1 VIEVRMK
8 SMVVAGVMSGT
19 SADGVDVAVC
29 RVSLARAKDGT
40 PSVKLLGHVG
50 VAYPKAVRAAVLRAM
65 DADAIP
71 VADLARLNWLL
82 GEVYADAVAK
92 AATQVGVKVGLVGC
106 HGQTVYHQGKAE
118 KFLGKDVRAT
128 WQIGEGAVIAE
139 RLRVPVVSDFRPA
152 DLAAGGQGAPLVPML
167 DYVMFRSARVSRV
180 LQNLGGIGNLT
191 AIPAEADVDG
201 VMAFDTGPGNMV
213 IDGCMKRMYEREFDR
228 GGAVAR
234 TGRVLQGVVQ
244 EILKEGYF
252 SALPP
257 KSCGREQFGDA
268 FVSRFV
274 AMCRK
279 AGRGVQDEDVVATA
293 TALTA
298 ATITDAYR
306 RFVWGHVGQAAPLS
320 PVEFVVAGGGAKNA
334 VLMGMLR
341 DALEPLK
348 VKVRMMEELGVPAQ
362 AKEAVAFAL
371 LAWLSWN
378 GLPGNVPTATGAT
391 RAVVLGKV
399 CHE

>member
-1 VIEVRMK
+1 MMK
-8 SMVVAGVMSGT
+8 SLVVAGVMSGT

-29 RVSLARAKDGT
+29 RISPARDAGGT
-40 PSVKLLGHVG
+40 PRVTLLGHVG
-50 VAYPKAVRAAVLRAM
+50 VAYPKAVKAAVLAAM
-65 DADAIP
+65 DAKTIS
-71 VADLARLNWLL
+71 VAELARLNWRL
-82 GEVYADAVAK
+82 GEVYADAVEK
-92 AATQVGVKVGLVGC
+92 AQAGVGVKVGLVGC

-118 KFLGKDVRAT
+118 KYLGKAVRAT
-128 WQIGEGAVIAE
+128 WQMGEAAVIAE
-139 RLRVPVVSDFRPA
+139 RLRVPVVSDLRPS

-167 DYVMFRSARVSRV
+167 DYCMFRSAKVSRV

-191 AIPAEADVDG
+191 AIPAGADVSG
-201 VMAFDTGPGNMV
+201 VMAFDTGPANMV
-213 IDGCMKRMYEREFDR
+213 IDACMKRLYGREFDR
-228 GGAVAR
+228 GGVVAR
-234 TGRVLQGVVQ
+234 TGRVLEGVVPRVLG
-244 EILKEGYF
+244 EIYF

-257 KSCGREQFGDA
+257 KSCGREQFGEA

-279 AGRGVQDEDVVATA
+279 AGGRDEDVIATA

-298 ATITDAYR
+298 ASVVDAYR

-320 PVEFVVAGGGAKNA
+320 RVEFVVAGGGAKNA
-334 VLMGMLR
+334 SLMGMLR
-341 DALEPLK
+341 DGFSPLG
-348 VKVRMMEELGVPAQ
+348 VKVRLMEELGVPAQ

-378 GLPGNVPTATGAT
+378 GLPGNVPAATGAK

-399 CHE
+399 SRG